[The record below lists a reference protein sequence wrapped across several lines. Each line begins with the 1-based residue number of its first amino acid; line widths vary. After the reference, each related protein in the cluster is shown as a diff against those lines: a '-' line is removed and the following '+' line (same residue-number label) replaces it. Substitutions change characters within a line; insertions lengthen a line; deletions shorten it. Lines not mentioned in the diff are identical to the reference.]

1 MKLYN
6 ETEYEQYEKVE
17 VLNKA
22 KTKRILFLKEKAN
35 ETENYD
41 LIVSKFDGEEYIQ
54 TWKQPI
60 PEYNILKE
68 IFSGS
73 YWKKLEESR
82 KAALEIERQRYVAS
96 IQEKMKKKAQNRQAY
111 LAKIKKQ
118 REESKKMMEQWNK
131 EQEEERERKKKEQ
144 EEYEL
149 EQEEL
154 LKNDFNNQEELFESG
169 FEIKNPLMV
178 ILKSSGNRKSDSK
191 YYLSEWLRRIPSD
204 NDEFITPSDVMSACQ
219 KIYHVDIPKKLRQ
232 MSVSSSEKTRD
243 NNYYFYI
250 IQPYVDYEDKRHYF
264 PKIIMQAL
272 EDNNIT
278 RRLKFIEQLQKYY
291 NCSYGVEVYAK
302 FNHYKDALDN
312 FDKIS
317 GNPVD
322 KEFIEF
328 LNNKLYGEKQYHPY
342 IIVDNKYVFNRK
354 LFDSCLKEMDE
365 YAKWSNHSDLSYAQL
380 YEYQMTPPTYKNS
393 KEYKEEYKLWE
404 EKYEKYSIYYNR
416 WLILHKSYHK
426 KFFNINQILLMFI
439 RIYFCDDFKLP
450 KFRVNKN
457 KKENKNG

>member
-204 NDEFITPSDVMSACQ
+204 NDD
-219 KIYHVDIPKKLRQ
+219 
-232 MSVSSSEKTRD
+232 
-243 NNYYFYI
+243 
-250 IQPYVDYEDKRHYF
+250 
-264 PKIIMQAL
+264 
-272 EDNNIT
+272 
-278 RRLKFIEQLQKYY
+278 
-291 NCSYGVEVYAK
+291 
-302 FNHYKDALDN
+302 
-312 FDKIS
+312 
-317 GNPVD
+317 
-322 KEFIEF
+322 IEF
-328 LNNKLYGEKQYHPY
+328 LDLKPLSTTLSKSPSVMPIIGILKRYRISDAIRVVSSPMVITREKSL
-342 IIVDNKYVFNRK
+342 N
-354 LFDSCLKEMDE
+354 L
-365 YAKWSNHSDLSYAQL
+365 
-380 YEYQMTPPTYKNS
+380 
-393 KEYKEEYKLWE
+393 
-404 EKYEKYSIYYNR
+404 
-416 WLILHKSYHK
+416 
-426 KFFNINQILLMFI
+426 
-439 RIYFCDDFKLP
+439 
-450 KFRVNKN
+450 
-457 KKENKNG
+457 